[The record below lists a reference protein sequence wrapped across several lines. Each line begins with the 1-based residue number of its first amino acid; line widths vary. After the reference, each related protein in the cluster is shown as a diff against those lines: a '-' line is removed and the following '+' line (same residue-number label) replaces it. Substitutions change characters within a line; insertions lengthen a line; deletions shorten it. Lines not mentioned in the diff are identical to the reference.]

1 MKIAIVEDDANIANI
16 LKIILSEISNDIIL
30 LNNGWQ
36 ALDNILANSYQLII
50 LDLMLP
56 GLNGMEVCKKIR
68 QKDTLT
74 PILMLTSKSEIEDK
88 VAGLEMGADDYLTKP
103 FSNEEFLARAK
114 VLLRRVSKVQQKE
127 GIARGSIS
135 IKGLT
140 IDPQGR
146 TVNFEGNSLD
156 LTQKEFNILYLLV
169 SNAGRSYSRMEI
181 LDKVWGENFSGLEH
195 TINSHINRL
204 RLKIEPDINNP
215 KFILTVWGIGYK
227 FDK

>member
-1 MKIAIVEDDANIANI
+1 MKIAIVEDDVNIANL
-16 LKIILSEISNDIIL
+16 LKIILSEISNDITL

-68 QKDTLT
+68 EKDTLT

-88 VAGLEMGADDYLTKP
+88 VAGLEIGADDYLTKP

-114 VLLRRVSKVQQKE
+114 VLLRRVSKIQQKE
-127 GIARGSIS
+127 GQTKGSIA
-135 IKGLT
+135 IKGLK

-146 TVNFEGNSLD
+146 AVTLEGATVD
-156 LTQKEFNILYLLV
+156 LTQKEFDMLYLLM
-169 SNAGRSYSRMEI
+169 SNAGRSYSRMDI

-215 KFILTVWGIGYK
+215 QFILTVWGIGYK